1 MQIAL
6 GSIGEMQKV
15 PILCALAHDQ
25 GISNAEI
32 SPKHQGITEASLA
45 KPLKDHSNKASL
57 TNSQILPHSCLL
69 RDRPYQQ
76 TDTPPRSEF
85 YSQATTC
92 KQAHHS
98 HTTNFPQPKKSAHKL
113 FDRTF
118 HNLFHHYQ
126 QVLLFIHAYFA
137 INILRVHFHGIF

>member
-45 KPLKDHSNKASL
+45 KSLKDHSNKASR
-57 TNSQILPHSCLL
+57 TNKQTLPHSCLL
-69 RDRPYQQ
+69 RDRPYQKNRHS
-76 TDTPPRSEF
+76 PHSEF

-98 HTTNFPQPKKSAHKL
+98 HTTNFPQPKNPRTNYLIELFTISSTIISKSC
-113 FDRTF
+113 F
-118 HNLFHHYQ
+118 
-126 QVLLFIHAYFA
+126 LFIP
-137 INILRVHFHGIF
+137 ILR